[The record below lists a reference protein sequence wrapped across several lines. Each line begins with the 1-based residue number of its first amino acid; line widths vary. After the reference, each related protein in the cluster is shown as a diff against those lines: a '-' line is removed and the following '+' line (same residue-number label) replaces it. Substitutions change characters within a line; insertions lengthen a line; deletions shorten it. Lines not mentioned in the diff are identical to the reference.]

1 MDTFTMELSGGS
13 RRIDSKEATLS
24 RREID
29 AKLAASGDYVKMDY
43 LQACLKKPLDFDT
56 KRFVMTKLASIY
68 ESRMMYLEAGKLVRN
83 VADINTTYEG
93 KVNDFVKSMSLF
105 IKAVNFAEADISFK
119 KAIAI
124 ATPKQKPEIKMKF
137 KEMFKMQAKEF
148 MARDKRKHALE
159 TYEMLATLDLN
170 PIEKKE
176 VESALIRLYEKL
188 GKVKEYYN
196 LKNGAMKVGSTPQRT
211 HARSAD
217 DEVIER
223 PSDFDVNSLF
233 E

>member
-93 KVNDFVKSMSLF
+93 
-105 IKAVNFAEADISFK
+105 EG
-119 KAIAI
+119 
-124 ATPKQKPEIKMKF
+124 Q
-137 KEMFKMQAKEF
+137 
-148 MARDKRKHALE
+148 
-159 TYEMLATLDLN
+159 
-170 PIEKKE
+170 
-176 VESALIRLYEKL
+176 
-188 GKVKEYYN
+188 
-196 LKNGAMKVGSTPQRT
+196 
-211 HARSAD
+211 
-217 DEVIER
+217 
-223 PSDFDVNSLF
+223 
-233 E
+233 